1 MEKEEK
7 NILGGFEAILDSFIP
22 NNEGGIKSTESEP
35 VDDDE
40 LDAIKKSE
48 DPIAKKVKETVKKE
62 DEVVDDPED
71 EKPEDDDPQV
81 NTKTIKQVEETKTT
95 TTQPIQDDNDESEVV
110 TSFFDVLADKFG
122 WDFAEDEAKPKT
134 FDELVEFMQATVE
147 ESSKPEYA
155 SEEIEQL
162 DNFVKQGGDI
172 KKYFTID
179 AELDLDDI
187 DMEDENNQKLV
198 VKELLKEKGFSTKQ
212 IEKKLTKYEDAGLLE
227 DEAEDAIEDLKEIR
241 QQKKEQLLAEQ
252 KKQYQQQLERQQQF
266 YEGVVSEIKSLKNIR
281 GINIPEKDKRTLIDY
296 ILKPDSDG
304 RTKYQKD
311 YAKGGI
317 KNLIESAY
325 FTMNADKL
333 IESAKR
339 EGNNNAI
346 ERFKRSLKTG
356 AVNSKSR
363 QQTVSSND
371 DPIWLSAARK
381 LRIS

>member
-1 MEKEEK
+1 MEENK

-22 NNEGGIKSTESEP
+22 NDEGGVKTPEVDT

-40 LDAIKKSE
+40 LEDIKNSE
-48 DPIAKKVKETVKKE
+48 DPIAKKAKQAATVTEKE
-62 DEVVDDPED
+62 DEEVED
-71 EKPEDDDPQV
+71 EVPVEDEEEPDTTPKGKTVNKPVD
-81 NTKTIKQVEETKTT
+81 T
-95 TTQPIQDDNDESEVV
+95 TTQETNTNDEAEVV
-110 TSFFDVLADKFG
+110 TSFFDVLAEKFD
-122 WDFAEDEAKPKT
+122 WDFEEDEKKPKT

-155 SEEIEQL
+155 SEEVEQL
-162 DNFVKQGGDI
+162 DNFVKQGGNLRD
-172 KKYFTID
+172 YLTID

-187 DMEDENNQKLV
+187 DIEDETNQKLV
-198 VKELLKEKGFSTKQ
+198 VKELLKEKGFNAKQ

-241 QQKKEQLLAEQ
+241 QQKKEQLLTEQ
-252 KKQYQQQLERQQQF
+252 KRQYDAYMQRQQQF
-266 YEGVVSEIKSLKNIR
+266 YESVVGEIKNLKNIR
-281 GINIPEKDKRTLIDY
+281 GINVPEKDKRVLIDY
-296 ILKPDSDG
+296 ILKPDAEG
-304 RTKYQKD
+304 KTKYQRD
-311 YAKGGI
+311 YAKGGV
-317 KNLIESAY
+317 KNLIESAD

-333 IESAKR
+333 LDAAKR

-356 AVNSKSR
+356 AVNSKSK
-363 QQTVSSND
+363 QQTQSSND

>member
-1 MEKEEK
+1 MEENK

-22 NNEGGIKSTESEP
+22 NDEGGVKTPEVDT

-40 LDAIKKSE
+40 LEDIKNSE
-48 DPIAKKVKETVKKE
+48 DPIAKKAKQAATVTEKE
-62 DEVVDDPED
+62 DEEVED
-71 EKPEDDDPQV
+71 EVPVEDEEEPDTTPKGKTVNKPVD
-81 NTKTIKQVEETKTT
+81 T
-95 TTQPIQDDNDESEVV
+95 TTQETNTNDEAEVV
-110 TSFFDVLADKFG
+110 TSFFDVLAEKFD
-122 WDFAEDEAKPKT
+122 WDFEEDEKKPKT

-155 SEEIEQL
+155 SEEVEQL
-162 DNFVKQGGDI
+162 DNFVKQGGNLRD
-172 KKYFTID
+172 YLTID

-187 DMEDENNQKLV
+187 DIEDETNQKLV
-198 VKELLKEKGFSTKQ
+198 VKELLKEKGFNAKQ

-241 QQKKEQLLAEQ
+241 QQKKEQLLTEQ
-252 KKQYQQQLERQQQF
+252 KRQYDAYMQRQQQF
-266 YEGVVSEIKSLKNIR
+266 YESVVGEIKNLKNIR
-281 GINIPEKDKRTLIDY
+281 GINVPEKDKRVLIDY
-296 ILKPDSDG
+296 ILKPDAEG
-304 RTKYQKD
+304 KTKYQRD
-311 YAKGGI
+311 YAKGGV

-333 IESAKR
+333 LDAAKR

-356 AVNSKSR
+356 AVNSKSK
-363 QQTVSSND
+363 QQTQSSND

>member
-1 MEKEEK
+1 MEENK

-22 NNEGGIKSTESEP
+22 NDEGGVKTPEVDA

-40 LDAIKKSE
+40 LEDIKNSE
-48 DPIAKKVKETVKKE
+48 DPIAKKAKQAATATEEE
-62 DEVVDDPED
+62 DEEI
-71 EKPEDDDPQV
+71 EDDVPAEDDEEVDTTPKG
-81 NTKTIKQVEETKTT
+81 KTANKSVDT
-95 TTQPIQDDNDESEVV
+95 TTQETNTDDEAEVV
-110 TSFFDVLADKFG
+110 TSFFDVLAEKFD
-122 WDFAEDEAKPKT
+122 WDFEEDEKKPKT

-155 SEEIEQL
+155 SEEVEQL
-162 DNFVKQGGDI
+162 DNFVKQGGNLRE
-172 KKYFTID
+172 YLTID

-187 DMEDENNQKLV
+187 DIEDETNQKLV
-198 VKELLKEKGFSTKQ
+198 VKELLKEKGFSAKQ

-241 QQKKEQLLAEQ
+241 QQKKEQLLTEQ
-252 KKQYQQQLERQQQF
+252 KRQYDEYMQRQQQF
-266 YEGVVSEIKSLKNIR
+266 YESVVGEIKNLKNIR
-281 GINIPEKDKRTLIDY
+281 GINVPEKDKRVLIDY
-296 ILKPDSDG
+296 ILKPDAEG
-304 RTKYQKD
+304 KTKYQRD
-311 YAKGGI
+311 YAKGGV

-333 IESAKR
+333 LDAAKR

-356 AVNSKSR
+356 AVNSKSK
-363 QQTVSSND
+363 QQTQSSND

>member
-1 MEKEEK
+1 MEENK

-22 NNEGGIKSTESEP
+22 NDEGGVKTPEVDT

-40 LDAIKKSE
+40 LEDIKNSE
-48 DPIAKKVKETVKKE
+48 DPIAKKAKQAAAVTEKE
-62 DEVVDDPED
+62 DEEIEDDVPA
-71 EKPEDDDPQV
+71 EDDDDPDTTPKGKTV
-81 NTKTIKQVEETKTT
+81 NKPVDT
-95 TTQPIQDDNDESEVV
+95 TTQKTNTNDEAEVV
-110 TSFFDVLADKFG
+110 TSFFDVLAEKFD
-122 WDFAEDEAKPKT
+122 WDFEEDENKPKT

-155 SEEIEQL
+155 SEEVEQL
-162 DNFVKQGGDI
+162 DNFVKQGGNLRD
-172 KKYFTID
+172 YLTID

-187 DMEDENNQKLV
+187 DIEDETNQKLV
-198 VKELLKEKGFSTKQ
+198 VKELLKEKGFSVKQ

-241 QQKKEQLLAEQ
+241 QQKKEQLLTEQ
-252 KKQYQQQLERQQQF
+252 KRQYDAYMQRQQQF
-266 YEGVVSEIKSLKNIR
+266 YESVVGEIKNLKNIR
-281 GINIPEKDKRTLIDY
+281 GINVPEKDKRVLIDY
-296 ILKPDSDG
+296 ILKPDAEG
-304 RTKYQKD
+304 KTKYQRD
-311 YAKGGI
+311 YAKGGV

-333 IESAKR
+333 LDAAKR

-356 AVNSKSR
+356 AVNSKSK
-363 QQTVSSND
+363 QQTQSSND

>member
-1 MEKEEK
+1 MEENK

-22 NNEGGIKSTESEP
+22 NDEGGVKTPEVDA

-40 LDAIKKSE
+40 LEDIKNSE
-48 DPIAKKVKETVKKE
+48 DPIAKKAKQAATVTEKE
-62 DEVVDDPED
+62 DEEIED
-71 EKPEDDDPQV
+71 EVPAEEDEDIYTTPKG
-81 NTKTIKQVEETKTT
+81 KTANKSVDT
-95 TTQPIQDDNDESEVV
+95 TTQETNTNDEAEVV
-110 TSFFDVLADKFG
+110 TSFFDVLAEKFD
-122 WDFAEDEAKPKT
+122 WDFEEDEKKPKT

-155 SEEIEQL
+155 SEEVEQL
-162 DNFVKQGGDI
+162 DNFVKQGGNLRD
-172 KKYFTID
+172 YLTID

-187 DMEDENNQKLV
+187 DIEDETNQKLV
-198 VKELLKEKGFSTKQ
+198 VKELLKEKGFSAKQ

-241 QQKKEQLLAEQ
+241 QQKKEQLLTEQ
-252 KKQYQQQLERQQQF
+252 KRQYAAYMQRQQQF
-266 YEGVVSEIKSLKNIR
+266 YESVVGEIKNLKNIR
-281 GINIPEKDKRTLIDY
+281 GINVPEKDKRVLIDY
-296 ILKPDSDG
+296 ILKPDAEG
-304 RTKYQKD
+304 KTKYQRD
-311 YAKGGI
+311 YAKGGV

-333 IESAKR
+333 LDAAKR

-356 AVNSKSR
+356 AVNSKSK
-363 QQTVSSND
+363 QQTQSSND

>member
-1 MEKEEK
+1 MEENK

-22 NNEGGIKSTESEP
+22 NDEGGVKTPEVDT

-40 LDAIKKSE
+40 LEDIKNSE
-48 DPIAKKVKETVKKE
+48 DPIAKKAKQAATVTEKE
-62 DEVVDDPED
+62 DEEVED
-71 EKPEDDDPQV
+71 EVPVEDEEEPDTTPKGKTVNKPVD
-81 NTKTIKQVEETKTT
+81 T
-95 TTQPIQDDNDESEVV
+95 TTQKTNTNDEAEVV
-110 TSFFDVLADKFG
+110 TSFFDVLAEKFD
-122 WDFAEDEAKPKT
+122 WDFEEDEKKPKT

-155 SEEIEQL
+155 SEEVEQL
-162 DNFVKQGGDI
+162 DNFVKQGGNLRD
-172 KKYFTID
+172 YLTID

-187 DMEDENNQKLV
+187 DIEDETNQKLV
-198 VKELLKEKGFSTKQ
+198 VKELLKEKGFSAKQ

-241 QQKKEQLLAEQ
+241 QQKKEQLLTEQ
-252 KKQYQQQLERQQQF
+252 KRQYDAYMQRQQQF
-266 YEGVVSEIKSLKNIR
+266 YESVVGEIKNLKNIR
-281 GINIPEKDKRTLIDY
+281 GINVPEKDKRVLIDY
-296 ILKPDSDG
+296 ILKPDAEG
-304 RTKYQKD
+304 KTKYQRD
-311 YAKGGI
+311 YAKGGV

-333 IESAKR
+333 LDAAKR

-356 AVNSKSR
+356 AVNSKSK
-363 QQTVSSND
+363 QQTQSSND

>member
-1 MEKEEK
+1 MEENK
-7 NILGGFEAILDSFIP
+7 NILGGFEAILDTFIP
-22 NNEGGIKSTESEP
+22 NDEGGVKTPEVDA

-40 LDAIKKSE
+40 LEDIKNSE
-48 DPIAKKVKETVKKE
+48 DPIAKKAKQAATVTEKE
-62 DEVVDDPED
+62 DEEIED
-71 EKPEDDDPQV
+71 EVPAEDDEDADTTPKGKTV
-81 NTKTIKQVEETKTT
+81 NKPVDT
-95 TTQPIQDDNDESEVV
+95 TTQETNTDDEAEVV
-110 TSFFDVLADKFG
+110 TSFFDVLAEKFN
-122 WDFAEDEAKPKT
+122 WDFEEDEKKPKT

-155 SEEIEQL
+155 SEEVEQL
-162 DNFVKQGGDI
+162 DNFVKQGGNLRD
-172 KKYFTID
+172 YLTID

-187 DMEDENNQKLV
+187 DIEDETNQKLV
-198 VKELLKEKGFSTKQ
+198 VKELLKEKGFSAKQ

-241 QQKKEQLLAEQ
+241 QQKKEQLLTEQ
-252 KKQYQQQLERQQQF
+252 KRQYDAYMQRQQQF
-266 YEGVVSEIKSLKNIR
+266 YESVVGEIKNLKNIR
-281 GINIPEKDKRTLIDY
+281 GINVPEKDKRVLID
-296 ILKPDSDG
+296 ILKPDAEG
-304 RTKYQKD
+304 KTKYQRD
-311 YAKGGI
+311 YAKGGV

-333 IESAKR
+333 LDAAKR

-356 AVNSKSR
+356 AVNSKSK
-363 QQTVSSND
+363 QQTQSSND

>member
-1 MEKEEK
+1 MEENK

-22 NNEGGIKSTESEP
+22 NDEGGVKTPEVDA

-40 LDAIKKSE
+40 LEDIKNSE
-48 DPIAKKVKETVKKE
+48 DPIAKKAKQAATATEEE
-62 DEVVDDPED
+62 DEEI
-71 EKPEDDDPQV
+71 EDDVPAEDDEEVDTTPKG
-81 NTKTIKQVEETKTT
+81 KTANKSVDT
-95 TTQPIQDDNDESEVV
+95 TTQETNTNDEAEVV
-110 TSFFDVLADKFG
+110 TSFFDVLAEKFD
-122 WDFAEDEAKPKT
+122 WDFEEDEKKPKT

-155 SEEIEQL
+155 SEEVEQL
-162 DNFVKQGGDI
+162 DNFVKQGGNLRD
-172 KKYFTID
+172 YLTID

-187 DMEDENNQKLV
+187 DIEDETNQKLV
-198 VKELLKEKGFSTKQ
+198 VKELLKEKGFSAKQ

-241 QQKKEQLLAEQ
+241 QQKKEQLLTEQ
-252 KKQYQQQLERQQQF
+252 KRQYDAYMQRQQQF
-266 YEGVVSEIKSLKNIR
+266 YESVVGEIKNLKNIR
-281 GINIPEKDKRTLIDY
+281 GINVPEKDKRVLIDY
-296 ILKPDSDG
+296 ILKPDAEG
-304 RTKYQKD
+304 KTKYQRD
-311 YAKGGI
+311 YAKGGV

-333 IESAKR
+333 LDAAKR

-356 AVNSKSR
+356 AVNSKSK
-363 QQTVSSND
+363 QQTQSSND

-381 LRIS
+381 LRMS